1 MTTLDQLQSTLN
13 AHLRDHLTA
22 ACVRRGNELHVQITQ
37 GDALHLAQV
46 LRRDYKTELVLMVA
60 NDRRAERGVFEVHY
74 LFANNAE
81 NWFVHATK
89 ELPAD
94 DPQVHSMAT
103 FYFPAAR
110 LERELGYTFGIE
122 AVGYPS
128 PARMVRRSASPESF
142 YPLRKDAMT
151 PPDYRGKETTFDFLP
166 AEGEGTPYP
175 FLSVVGHETP
185 YPFLPVEG
193 EGVYEIPVGPVHAGI
208 IEPGHFRFSVVGETI
223 INLQMRLFFTHKG
236 VEKLFEGRTPGE
248 GVELAE
254 RISGDTTIGHSMAY
268 CQALEALAGCAIP
281 ERAKYLRV
289 ILLEMERLYN
299 HVADFGMICND
310 TGFAVA
316 HSHCFRIRERLLRLN
331 KRLTGNRLLRGGIIP
346 GGVGHDLPGDLN
358 LAAELDAILTDFNEV
373 VDIALSNSMLTD
385 RIEGTGRLALKTA
398 TDHGVVGYVARACG
412 INVDVRRD
420 HPFAAYPALSFHV
433 PVFET
438 GDVAA
443 RTMVRVE
450 EARESVSLIRQALA
464 GLPAGPIS
472 QPLGQLPAW
481 EPAFGMVEGW
491 RGAIIHW
498 VMADERGLLYRAKV
512 KDPSFV
518 NWPALPFAM
527 LKNIVPDF
535 PLCNKSFNQS
545 YSGNDL

>member
-1 MTTLDQLQSTLN
+1 MINLSQLQSTLA
-13 AHLRDHLTA
+13 AHLQASMTHARIQ
-22 ACVRRGNELHVQITQ
+22 RGNELHFQVAR
-37 GDALHLAQV
+37 GDVLRLAEI
-46 LRRDYKTELVLMVA
+46 LRRDFKTELVLMVA
-60 NDRRAERGVFEVHY
+60 NDRRADKGVFEVHY
-74 LFANNAE
+74 LFANDAE

-94 DPQVHSMAT
+94 DPRLHSMAT

-110 LERELGYTFGIE
+110 LERELDYTFGIE
-122 AVGYPS
+122 AIGYPS
-128 PARMVRRSASPESF
+128 PTRLVRRSSWPEAF
-142 YPLRKDAMT
+142 YPLRKDAVT
-151 PPDYRGKETTFDFLP
+151 PEGFQGKETTFDFIPIEEENTL
-166 AEGEGTPYP
+166 YP
-175 FLSVVGHETP
+175 FLPVEEEETP

-208 IEPGHFRFSVVGETI
+208 IEPGHFRFSVVGETV

-236 VEKLFEGRTPGE
+236 VEKLFEGRTPDE
-248 GVELAE
+248 GLELAE
-254 RISGDTTIGHSMAY
+254 RISGDTTIGHALAY
-268 CQALEALAGCAIP
+268 CQALESLVGCEIP
-281 ERAKYLRV
+281 DRAKYLRV
-289 ILLEMERLYN
+289 VLLEMERLYN
-299 HVADFGMICND
+299 HIADFGAICND

-331 KRLTGNRLLRGGIIP
+331 KRLTGNRLLRGGILP
-346 GGVGHDLPGDLN
+346 GGVGHDLPLDLN
-358 LAAELDAILTDFNEV
+358 LAIELDSILADFNEIV
-373 VDIALSNSMLTD
+373 EISLGNSMLMD
-385 RIEGTGRLALKTA
+385 RLEGTGRLTLKTA
-398 TDHGVVGYVARACG
+398 TDHGVVGYVARASG
-412 INVDVRRD
+412 IDVDVRRD
-420 HPFAAYPALSFHV
+420 HPFAAYPELNFRV

-438 GDVAA
+438 GDVIA
-443 RTMVRVE
+443 RTMARVE
-450 EARESVSLIRQALA
+450 EARESVNLILQALA
-464 GLPAGPIS
+464 RLPNGPIS
-472 QPLGQLPAW
+472 QSIGQLPAW

-498 VMADERGLLYRAKV
+498 IMADNQGKLYRVKV